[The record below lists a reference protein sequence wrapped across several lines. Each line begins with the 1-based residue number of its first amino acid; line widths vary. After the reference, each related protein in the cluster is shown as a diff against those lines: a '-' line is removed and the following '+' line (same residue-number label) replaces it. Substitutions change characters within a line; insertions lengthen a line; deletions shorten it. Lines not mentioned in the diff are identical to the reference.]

1 MPVYIVATRVAA
13 SQSTDVLT
21 GCQTSNNIRR
31 WNRTKQVSNNY
42 YNETSN
48 NLINYHL
55 PLLGSDRY
63 LPLIL
68 VKGESQSPRSSSI
81 AHYRAKLGNP

>member
-1 MPVYIVATRVAA
+1 MAVDIVATRVAA
-13 SQSTDVLT
+13 AQPTDVLT
-21 GCQTSNNIRR
+21 GCQTSNNVRR

-42 YNETSN
+42 YDEAGN

-55 PLLGSDRY
+55 PLPGSGRY
-63 LPLIL
+63 LPSIL